1 MTGGDYDEY
10 FIKSF
15 NALQVAKPCYMKLS
29 CPPDGKK
36 YRYFKFVVNEV
47 FASPTGREN
56 AAYGSNH
63 EKHVTIQELEIFTAK
78 EN

>member
-1 MTGGDYDEY
+1 MIYSRY

-15 NALQVAKPCYMKLS
+15 DALQVAEPCYMKLS

-47 FASPTGREN
+47 FASPTGWEN
-56 AAYGSNH
+56 TTYGSNH